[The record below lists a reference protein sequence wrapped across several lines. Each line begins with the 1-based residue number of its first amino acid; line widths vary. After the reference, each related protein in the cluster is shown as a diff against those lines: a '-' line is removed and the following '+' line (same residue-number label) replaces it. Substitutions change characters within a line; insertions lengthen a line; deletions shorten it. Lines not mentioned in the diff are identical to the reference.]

1 MRKNLQCFGVCFV
14 SGKSLQEAALE
25 TLKDELQHQQKIA
38 PRKPIESL
46 KKPSEKNINY
56 TRGSTHA
63 AHTRCSQVM
72 INVIETNQSVC
83 VQVFIDHNPCTGAV
97 ATKTRKHLRP
107 VATQTRS

>member
-1 MRKNLQCFGVCFV
+1 MVCFV

-63 AHTRCSQVM
+63 IYMPCSEVM
-72 INVIETNQSVC
+72 INVMETNQSLC

-97 ATKTRKHLRP
+97 ATKTQKHLRP